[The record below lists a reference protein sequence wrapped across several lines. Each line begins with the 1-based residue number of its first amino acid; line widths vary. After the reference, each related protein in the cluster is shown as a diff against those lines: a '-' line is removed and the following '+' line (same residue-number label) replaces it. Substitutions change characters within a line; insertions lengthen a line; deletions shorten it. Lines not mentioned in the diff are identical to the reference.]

1 MKLTE
6 IQIGQ
11 NLPGRVKLITQDEI
25 NLYARASRDF
35 NPIHIDPVFAMQTA
49 TKGTIAHGMLVLAYV
64 SQMMTEAFGENWL
77 SGGRFNIRFKAP
89 ARPADL
95 LTIQGKV
102 EKIEKQGLQ
111 TQIVCSVICSNQNN
125 EANITG
131 EAVVR
136 FNNVKEMKDGR

>member
-1 MKLTE
+1 LKLTE

-49 TKGTIAHGMLVLAYV
+49 AKGTIAHGMLVLAYV
-64 SQMMTEAFGENWL
+64 SQMMTEAFEESWL
-77 SGGRFNIRFKAP
+77 SGGSFNIRFKAP

-102 EKIEKQGLQ
+102 EEIEKQGLQ

-136 FNNVKEMKDGR
+136 FNNVEEMKDGH